1 MFLIGWREKYGAKM
15 WSISLQPYLANV
27 QPCND
32 NPEDPDNIQVED
44 TIRLFGAYALTSIA
58 ALVKYLHT
66 EAAYLVRDNW
76 LKTIKAGNNESWLG
90 LTYNSVDK
98 YFPSADETTKGH
110 MVQTCQKLY
119 LKSHTC
125 GA

>member
-1 MFLIGWREKYGAKM
+1 M

-32 NPEDPDNIQVED
+32 DPEDPDKIQEES
-44 TIRLFGAYALTSIA
+44 TIRLFSAYALPSIS
-58 ALVKYLHT
+58 ALVKYLHA
-66 EAAYLVRDNW
+66 EATYLVRDNW
-76 LKTIKAGNNESWLG
+76 LKTIKAVNNESWLG
-90 LTYNSVDK
+90 LTYNSADK
-98 YFPSADETTKGH
+98 YFPSADETIKGH